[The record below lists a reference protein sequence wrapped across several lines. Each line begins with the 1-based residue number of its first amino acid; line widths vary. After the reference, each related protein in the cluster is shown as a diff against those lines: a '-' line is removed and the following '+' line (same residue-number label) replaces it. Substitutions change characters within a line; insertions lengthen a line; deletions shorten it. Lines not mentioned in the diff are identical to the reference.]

1 MSRRIPTYLA
11 DPEAAAVVQR
21 RAANLRRLR
30 RELNLSAPVL
40 ARRAG
45 IDHSYFYEVENGR
58 LALATLRQL
67 DRLAKAFDM
76 SAADLLAE
84 LDKPT
89 PLDEWSAANKD
100 ATCLLL

>member
-45 IDHSYFYEVENGR
+45 IELTLD
-58 LALATLRQL
+58 ALDNQPDWQLRAICSTCHKTLH
-67 DRLAKAFDM
+67 
-76 SAADLLAE
+76 
-84 LDKPT
+84 T
-89 PLDEWSAANKD
+89 
-100 ATCLLL
+100 